1 MVVTGGFP
9 GLSAPEKT
17 RGKPLKMAIWHP
29 SALAMC
35 KAGVAPE
42 QHSANRRAGCPV
54 LCSLFYYPT
63 TFSDMEN
70 TQENPTSQ
78 NPTPADDPS
87 QAAATSGEAAEA
99 AALGGVEAALSEA
112 QAKVAELHDA
122 FVRAK
127 AETENVRRRAQEDV
141 QKAHKFAIE
150 SFAEH
155 LLPVMDSLE
164 AAIAHESDD
173 LAKVREGVEL
183 TFRQLAGALE
193 KGRVVAINPVGE
205 KFDPH
210 RHQAI
215 SMVPSE
221 QEANTVVTVLQKGY
235 VIADRVLRPALVTVS
250 QPK

>member
-1 MVVTGGFP
+1 MRR
-9 GLSAPEKT
+9 A
-17 RGKPLKMAIWHP
+17 R
-29 SALAMC
+29 
-35 KAGVAPE
+35 VA
-42 QHSANRRAGCPV
+42 QQQQRANRRAGQPAHRP
-54 LCSLFYYPT
+54 LFKFN

-70 TQENPTSQ
+70 TQENSTSQ
-78 NPTPADDPS
+78 NPTPADEPL
-87 QAAATSGEAAEA
+87 QAGANAQPEA
-99 AALGGVEAALSEA
+99 AAGTADAALADA
-112 QAKVAELHDA
+112 QAKLAELQDA

-127 AETENVRRRAQEDV
+127 AETENVRRRSHEEV

-150 SFAEH
+150 TFAEH

-183 TFRQLAGALE
+183 TLKQLTGALE
-193 KGRVVAINPVGE
+193 KGRVHAINPVGE

-221 QEANTVVTVLQKGY
+221 QEANTVVNVLQKGY